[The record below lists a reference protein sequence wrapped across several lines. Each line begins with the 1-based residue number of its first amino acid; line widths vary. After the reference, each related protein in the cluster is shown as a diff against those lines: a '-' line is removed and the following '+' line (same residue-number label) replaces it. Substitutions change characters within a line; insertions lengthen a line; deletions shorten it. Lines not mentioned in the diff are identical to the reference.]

1 MKRKRISQVVVF
13 AVACMGSVCFI
24 GSKSQCEKVA
34 QVNHGTV
41 APLHTLREN
50 YVNLIKPINANF
62 HDKRDNRCKV
72 FIPAPDSDKPHS
84 NIHHDEYIAKLR
96 EGYRERHRKTI
107 QSIQNEF
114 RLYSNEDKRLVMTDE
129 RKGERKRDW
138 KSEGKDERVRKL
150 FKKITSQDLQTLENI
165 SLITSTPT

>member
-24 GSKSQCEKVA
+24 GSKAQCEKVA

-41 APLHTLREN
+41 APLHTLRNN

-62 HDKRDNRCKV
+62 HDKRVDRCKV
-72 FIPAPDSDKPHS
+72 FIPAIGSNTLHHDSDT
-84 NIHHDEYIAKLR
+84 
-96 EGYRERHRKTI
+96 ERFKAYNRWKHKRTI

-114 RLYSNEDKRLVMTDE
+114 RLYSNEDKRLVG
-129 RKGERKRDW
+129 KGIAKDNG
-138 KSEGKDERVRKL
+138 KSDGKDDRVRKL